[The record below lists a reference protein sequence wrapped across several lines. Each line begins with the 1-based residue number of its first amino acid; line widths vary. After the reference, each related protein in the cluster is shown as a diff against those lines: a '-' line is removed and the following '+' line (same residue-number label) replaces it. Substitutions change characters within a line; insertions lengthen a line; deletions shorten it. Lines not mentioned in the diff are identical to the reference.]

1 MSVRAVLAIIAGV
14 AFAAGHLPAS
24 AREIVAGPI
33 PARVIKVI
41 DGDTLVVRAR
51 IWLGQEVETAVR
63 LDGIDTPELKSSC
76 AAEREMA
83 GRARDTIAG
92 LADGRRVVLRDVR
105 YGKYAG
111 RVLARIET
119 DSGQDLATALLER
132 GLGRAY
138 RGGRRAGWCGGA
150 DGRRSSAP

>member
-1 MSVRAVLAIIAGV
+1 MSVRTVLAIVAGV
-14 AFAAGHLPAS
+14 LFATGHLPAS
-24 AREIVAGPI
+24 AREVVAGPI
-33 PARVIKVI
+33 AARVVRIV
-41 DGDTLVVRAR
+41 DGDTLIVRAR

-63 LDGIDTPELKSSC
+63 LDGIDTPELKSPC
-76 AAEREMA
+76 AAERELA

-105 YGKYAG
+105 YGKFAG

-119 DSGQDLATALLER
+119 ESGQDLATALLER

-138 RGGRRAGWCGGA
+138 RGGRRDGWCGGA
-150 DGRRSSAP
+150 GGR

>member
-1 MSVRAVLAIIAGV
+1 MSVRTVLAIVAGV
-14 AFAAGHLPAS
+14 LFATGHCPAS
-24 AREIVAGPI
+24 AREIVVGPI

-63 LDGIDTPELKSSC
+63 LDGIDTPELKSPC
-76 AAEREMA
+76 AAERELA

-105 YGKYAG
+105 YGKFAG

-119 DSGQDLATALLER
+119 ESGQDLAAALLER

-150 DGRRSSAP
+150 GGR

>member
-1 MSVRAVLAIIAGV
+1 MSVRAVLAIV
-14 AFAAGHLPAS
+14 VVLFASGHLPAS

-63 LDGIDTPELKSSC
+63 LDGIDTPELKAPC
-76 AAEREMA
+76 AAERELA
-83 GRARDTIAG
+83 GRARDTIAA

-105 YGKYAG
+105 YGKFAG

-119 DSGQDLATALLER
+119 DSGQDMATVLLER
-132 GLGRAY
+132 GLGRVY

-150 DGRRSSAP
+150 GGRRSSVP

>member
-1 MSVRAVLAIIAGV
+1 MSVRAVLAIV
-14 AFAAGHLPAS
+14 VVLAAESLPAS

-33 PARVIKVI
+33 PARVVRIV
-41 DGDTLVVRAR
+41 DGDTLIVRAR

-63 LDGIDTPELKSSC
+63 LDGIDTPELKSPC
-76 AAEREMA
+76 AAERELA

-92 LADGRRVVLRDVR
+92 LTDGRSVVLRDVR

-119 DSGQDLATALLER
+119 ESGQDLATALLER

-138 RGGRRAGWCGGA
+138 RGGRRVGWCGGTG
-150 DGRRSSAP
+150 GR

>member
-1 MSVRAVLAIIAGV
+1 MSIRAVLAIVAGTLL
-14 AFAAGHLPAS
+14 ATGPLPAS

-33 PARVIKVI
+33 PARVVRVV
-41 DGDTLVVRAR
+41 DGDTLIVRAR

-63 LDGIDTPELKSSC
+63 LDGIDTPELKAPC

-83 GRARDTIAG
+83 ARARDTIAG

-105 YGKYAG
+105 YGKFAG

-119 DSGQDLATALLER
+119 ESGQDLAAALLER
-132 GLGRAY
+132 GLGRVY

-150 DGRRSSAP
+150 GGR